1 MKTPEENDLERFI
14 HEQLRRLP
22 DRPAPDDLVGN
33 VLAAI
38 AREKSR
44 PWWRQ
49 PFTCWPRWPQTVLFT
64 ALLGLLGALA
74 YVISGPAEQISF
86 ASLYQKVVSLSWLG
100 NVLKAIGG
108 SALLMFQGMAVYWV
122 AAAVAVVVMM
132 YAVCLAGGMALY
144 RIASTH
150 SLRQP

>member
-1 MKTPEENDLERFI
+1 MKIPEENDLERFI
-14 HEQLRRLP
+14 HEQLRKLP

-86 ASLYQKVVSLSWLG
+86 TSLYQKVVSLSWLG
-100 NVLKAIGG
+100 NVL
-108 SALLMFQGMAVYWV
+108 
-122 AAAVAVVVMM
+122 
-132 YAVCLAGGMALY
+132 
-144 RIASTH
+144 
-150 SLRQP
+150 